1 MNIVECIE
9 SDKMFGPLFKDQ
21 RTWLPWKSFLK
32 ALFNMEMGEEELK
45 VFQECTELKKPY
57 GGVPREAW
65 VLVGRRGGK
74 SSMAALIA
82 VWLACF
88 KDWSRFLAPG
98 ERPYIFIVSVTKF
111 QARIVKDYVVGI
123 LESQEFLRRMIDVNR
138 QFEVDLKTETN
149 EVTISCLPCTYRAIR
164 GKTVVCAILEEVCF
178 WRWAEESAVQDKEV
192 IRALRPS
199 MINIPESLLIA
210 ISTPYIAQGVM
221 AENFNDHYGTVS
233 PVLCWKAPTW
243 TMNPTCDRREIDKEY
258 EKDPESAAA
267 EYGAE
272 WRSDISGAI
281 PPEVVDAAVVPKR
294 FELESRAGINYTG
307 AIDPSGGRRDSF
319 TMAIVH
325 KEVHRE
331 GRKVIVDVL
340 REARPPFR
348 PESVVEEFSDVFK
361 KYHITE
367 IQSDRYAGEWVV
379 SSFRDC
385 GVRVKP
391 AKMTKSEFYLEV
403 MALLNNG
410 SVELPDSP
418 RLKGQFKALQRRPRS
433 GGKDMIDNFLQG
445 GRDDLSNVCAMAC
458 VNVAGRGEEEPARAY
473 HLGMGRKPAKEEDKE
488 MSESL
493 RRDIKEKALSMIEER
508 GYASLGIMAHSLGC
522 SEEAMREHLKETG
535 FKEHRKNRFICGERF
550 GEETPVT
557 PKREEYDGDEVKIHT
572 G

>member
-1 MNIVECIE
+1 MNIIKHIE
-9 SDKMFGPLFKDQ
+9 SPKMFGPLFKDQ

-32 ALFNMEMGEEELK
+32 ALFNLRMNEDELK
-45 VFQECTELKKPY
+45 IFRECTELEKPY
-57 GGVPREAW
+57 DRRTREAW

-88 KDWSRFLAPG
+88 KEWSKFLSPG

-111 QARIVKDYVVGI
+111 QARIVKDFLVAI
-123 LESQEFLRRMIDVNR
+123 LESTEFLRQMIDVNR
-138 QFEVDLKTETN
+138 QFEIDLTN
-149 EVTISCLPCTYRAIR
+149 GVTISCLPCTYRAIR

-178 WRWAEESAVQDKEV
+178 WRWEVESAVQDKEV
-192 IRALRPS
+192 VRALRPS
-199 MINIPESLLIA
+199 MISIPESLLIA

-221 AENFNDHYGTVS
+221 AENFNDYYGTVG

-243 TMNPTCDRREIDKEY
+243 TMNPTCDRREIEKEY
-258 EKDPESAAA
+258 EKDPESAAS

-294 FELESRAGINYTG
+294 FELESRAGIDYKG

-325 KEVHRE
+325 WDKEE
-331 GRKVIVDVL
+331 RKVIVDVL

-361 KYHITE
+361 KYRVGE
-367 IQSDRYAGEWVV
+367 IQSDRYAGEWVTA
-379 SSFRDC
+379 SFRDC

-391 AKMTKSEFYLEV
+391 AKMTKSEFYLEA

-410 SVELPDSP
+410 SIELLDSK
-418 RLKGQFKALQRRPRS
+418 RLAGQFKALQRRPRS

-445 GRDDLSNVCAMAC
+445 GFDDLANVCAIAC
-458 VNVAGRGEEEPARAY
+458 VNGVGRGEEEPARAY
-473 HLGMGRKPAKEEDKE
+473 HLGMGRKPAKEEEKGI
-488 MSESL
+488 SESL
-493 RRDIKEKALSMIEER
+493 RRDIEERALSMIEDR
-508 GYASLGIMAHSLGC
+508 GYASLGILAHSLRC

-535 FKEHRKNRFICGERF
+535 FREHKKNRFIRGERF
-550 GEETPVT
+550 GEETLVA
-557 PKREEYDGDEVKIHT
+557 PKREEYHGDDEVKIYT